1 MIEPGQSAY
10 NDGCAYAT
18 VFCRYSAKFSYLAVD
33 VSLDIL
39 DGRTAVCAS
48 LFRTGLFA
56 PVYAAD
62 THAALSLVLTKS
74 IMPPSTA
81 TSADV
86 TFGNLLKQLR
96 RRASMT
102 QADLG
107 VI

>member
-1 MIEPGQSAY
+1 MTAARMPLFFA
-10 NDGCAYAT
+10 
-18 VFCRYSAKFSYLAVD
+18 
-33 VSLDIL
+33 DIL
-39 DGRTAVCAS
+39 QNFPTWLLMFRSISWMAEQPYVPVSFALVC
-48 LFRTGLFA
+48 LLPYTL
-56 PVYAAD
+56 PD